1 MSKML
6 AAPLPGN
13 STVEMRE
20 IERPKPGMGQVL
32 LKMKASGICGSD
44 IHYIYHK
51 HLETT
56 RAPRTRC
63 RGGARAGRRDRR
75 ARRRLPPFQ
84 AGQRSS
90 YHISGCGR
98 RNSPQVSRFP
108 VQTRSAQ
115 PTAGNVT
122 AALRNISWPTSAISF
137 TCRIH

>member
-63 RGGARAGRRDRR
+63 RGRARAGRRDRR

-84 AGQRSS
+84 TGQRSS
-90 YHISGCGR
+90 YHMLR
-98 RNSPQVSRFP
+98 LRPPQLTAGFRFP

-122 AALRNISWPTSAISF
+122 AALRNISWPTSAI
-137 TCRIH
+137 